1 MRDIIGETGGAS
13 QFLFIENN
21 PIDHFDY
28 KGLIILDE
36 DIKKIIKSHRCNE
49 LRKKFDEWFNQNKD
63 MSWTKELLPCPAEL
77 KLRKTI
83 LIIQTVPN
91 ATQLERISCEN
102 PDPEKWDLTKG
113 VQFWLITQKFHPGG
127 SYELRS
133 KPSPNGHGSQCIY
146 DECCKLIRSIP
157 TAGSA
162 DRTSPNVSILDHRRD
177 DVNPYNWAIELDECF
192 PGLKPSFVERYFQ
205 RRPSM

>member
-1 MRDIIGETGGAS
+1 MRDTIGEEGGVN
-13 QFLFIENN
+13 QFLFVKNN
-21 PIDHFDY
+21 SINHFDY
-28 KGLIILDE
+28 KGLVMIGE
-36 DIKKIIKSHRCNE
+36 EVQKIIKPHRCNE
-49 LRKKFDEWFNQNKD
+49 LRKKFEEWFDKNED
-63 MSWTKELLPCPAEL
+63 MSWTKELLPCPAAL
-77 KLRKTI
+77 NLRKTV

-91 ATQLERISCEN
+91 ATQLEKISCEN
-102 PDPEKWDLTKG
+102 PDPEKWDLTNNF
-113 VQFWLITQKFHPGG
+113 QFWLITQKFHPGG

-162 DRTSPNVSILDHRRD
+162 DRTSPSVSIPSHRRD
-177 DVNPYNWAIELDECF
+177 DVAPYNWAVELDECF
-192 PGLKPSFVERYFQ
+192 PGHKPSFVERYFQ

>member
-1 MRDIIGETGGAS
+1 MAVVRFRSIFYLTL
-13 QFLFIENN
+13 Q
-21 PIDHFDY
+21 
-28 KGLIILDE
+28 
-36 DIKKIIKSHRCNE
+36 
-49 LRKKFDEWFNQNKD
+49 
-63 MSWTKELLPCPAEL
+63 
-77 KLRKTI
+77 
-83 LIIQTVPN
+83 
-91 ATQLERISCEN
+91 
-102 PDPEKWDLTKG
+102 DLTKG